1 MIIIADTSP
10 INYLVLIGL
19 QEILP
24 TLFGQIIIPEGVLA
38 ELQAP
43 ATPSVV
49 GQWIAN
55 RPHWLEVKR
64 LITAPDL
71 SLSHLDE
78 GEREAIQM
86 AQELSA
92 DLLLVDEKA
101 ARQEAA
107 KRNLSTVGTLGIL
120 DRAADKGLVDFAQAL
135 HLLKKTS
142 FYISLSVEQFFLER
156 DAQRKAKQP

>member
-10 INYLVLIGL
+10 INYLVLIGV
-19 QEILP
+19 QDILP
-24 TLFGQIIIPEGVLA
+24 TLFDQIVIPEAVLG
-38 ELQAP
+38 ELQSP
-43 ATPSVV
+43 ATPPAVK
-49 GQWIAN
+49 QWIAN
-55 RPHWLEVKR
+55 RPQWLEVRK
-64 LITAPDL
+64 LITTPDL

-86 AQELSA
+86 ALELCA

-120 DRAADKGLVDFAQAL
+120 DRAADKGLVDFAQAFT
-135 HLLKKTS
+135 LLKRTS

-156 DAQRKAKQP
+156 DAQRKSKQS

>member
-1 MIIIADTSP
+1 MIIVADTSP

-55 RPHWLEVKR
+55 RPQWLEVKK

-78 GEREAIQM
+78 GEREA
-86 AQELSA
+86 
-92 DLLLVDEKA
+92 
-101 ARQEAA
+101 
-107 KRNLSTVGTLGIL
+107 
-120 DRAADKGLVDFAQAL
+120 L
-135 HLLKKTS
+135 HLLKQTS
-142 FYISLSVEQFFLER
+142 FYISSSVEQFFLER
-156 DAQRKAKQP
+156 DAQRKAEQP

>member
-10 INYLVLIGL
+10 INYLVLIDA
-19 QEILP
+19 QDILP
-24 TLFGQIIIPEGVLA
+24 IIFSQIIIPEAVMD
-38 ELQAP
+38 ELQAT
-43 ATPSVV
+43 ATPPAVKR
-49 GQWIAN
+49 WIAN
-55 RPHWLEVKR
+55 RPQWLEVRR
-64 LITAPDL
+64 LMMPPDL
-71 SLSHLDE
+71 SLYHLDE

-86 AQELSA
+86 AQELGA

-135 HLLKKTS
+135 QLLKQTS
-142 FYISLSVEQFFLER
+142 FYISSSVELFFLER
-156 DAQRKAKQP
+156 DAQRKAKQS